1 MPERRLDEIH
11 IRDLQVRCI
20 VGVFPEERR
29 EKQDVVINVTL
40 YADLRAAAQTDRIED
55 TVDYK
60 RLKKRIVAAVEQS
73 SCFLVERLAQCVA
86 DCCLEDRRVHRV
98 RVSVDKPSAL
108 RFARSVAVEIMRERQ
123 RDSRGS

>member
-1 MPERRLDEIH
+1 MNEHGLDRIH

-20 VGVFPEERR
+20 LGVYAEERR

-40 YADLRAAAQTDRIED
+40 YTDLRAAGLSDRIED

-60 RLKKRIVAAVEQS
+60 HLKKKIVAVVEQS
-73 SCFLVERLAQCVA
+73 SFFLVERLAQCVA
-86 DCCLEDRRVHRV
+86 DCCLDEPRVERV

-108 RFARSVAVEIMRERQ
+108 RFARSVAVDIERVRECH
-123 RDSRGS
+123 D